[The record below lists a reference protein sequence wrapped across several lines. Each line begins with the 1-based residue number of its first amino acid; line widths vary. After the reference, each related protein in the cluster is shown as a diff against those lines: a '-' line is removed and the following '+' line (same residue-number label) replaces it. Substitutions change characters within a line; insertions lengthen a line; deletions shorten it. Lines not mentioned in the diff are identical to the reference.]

1 MRVLRTR
8 ARKEFSFSALESHW
22 NREKRAIHLIHI
34 CAMADFEEVS
44 NEEKLQIAQHFLL
57 SSPPGQFQEILTDVK
72 KLLPDDLLTEELATG
87 IAHSYNI
94 KTCKVVTAPS
104 GCKTVLCSASEID
117 ATHYTDPTTGA
128 PFGIDHLT
136 LISTI
141 AGADECT
148 VPSSSPNLE
157 HRRVQLHE
165 AVQLYLKEAY
175 PSEDSGAAVC
185 IQRSKLVVTM
195 TGERTNLRNFWS
207 GRITSTWTIESSS
220 TEGQLDLS
228 SLSLT
233 ESNKIDVTIVGD
245 MKIHAHYFEDG
256 NVQLQSHKQFPS
268 KNVSILH
275 PESDFGTSIVAH
287 IRACE
292 TTLEQGL
299 SDMYV
304 NMNEE
309 TFKQM
314 RRLMPVT
321 RNKMEWN
328 INAVKMVRQIRK

>member
-1 MRVLRTR
+1 
-8 ARKEFSFSALESHW
+8 
-22 NREKRAIHLIHI
+22 
-34 CAMADFEEVS
+34 MAEFEEVS

-57 SSPPGQFQEILTDVK
+57 SSPPGQFHEILTDVK
-72 KLLPDDLLTEELATG
+72 KLLPDDLLTEQLATG
-87 IAHSYNI
+87 IAHSYNV

-104 GCKTVLCSASEID
+104 GCKTVLCPASEID
-117 ATHYTDPTTGA
+117 ATHYIDPTTGT

-136 LISTI
+136 LISTT
-141 AGADECT
+141 AADDECT

-157 HRRVQLHE
+157 HRRVQLQE
-165 AVQLYLKEAY
+165 AIKLYLTEAY

-185 IQRSKLVVTM
+185 IQHGKLVVTM

-220 TEGQLDLS
+220 STAAEGQIIDLS

-233 ESNKIDVTIVGD
+233 ESNKIDVAVVGD

-256 NVQLQSHKQFPS
+256 NVQLQSNKQFPS
-268 KNVSILH
+268 KNVTILH
-275 PESDFGTSIVAH
+275 PESDFGSTIVSH

-299 SDMYV
+299 SDMYL

-309 TFKQM
+309 TFRQM

-328 INAVKMVRQIRK
+328 INAIRMVRQIRK

>member
-1 MRVLRTR
+1 ME
-8 ARKEFSFSALESHW
+8 KKYKQESHTPCS
-22 NREKRAIHLIHI
+22 NQHDHQETFTTEIHVFK
-34 CAMADFEEVS
+34 MAEFDEVS

-57 SSPPGQFQEILTDVK
+57 SSPPGQFHEILTDVK
-72 KLLPDDLLTEELATG
+72 KLLPDDLLTEQLATG

-104 GCKTVLCSASEID
+104 GSKTVLCPASEID
-117 ATHYTDPTTGA
+117 ATHYIDPTTGA

-136 LISTI
+136 LISTTS
-141 AGADECT
+141 ADDECT
-148 VPSSSPNLE
+148 IPSSSPNVE
-157 HRRVQLHE
+157 HRRVQLQD
-165 AVQLYLKEAY
+165 AIKLYLTEAY
-175 PSEDSGAAVC
+175 PSEESGAAVC
-185 IQRSKLVVTM
+185 IQHGNKLVVTM

-207 GRITSTWTIESSS
+207 GRITSTWIIESS
-220 TEGQLDLS
+220 TTDGQIIDLS

-233 ESNKIDVTIVGD
+233 ESNKIDVSIVGD

-256 NVQLQSHKQFPS
+256 NVQLQSHKQFPA
-268 KNVSILH
+268 KNVTILH
-275 PESDFGTSIVAH
+275 PDTDFGTPIVSH
-287 IRACE
+287 IRNCE